1 MYGIVCG
8 KYYGGQPLRCI
19 CSRHG
24 PSQGL
29 ITVVLLISWLDPSI
43 FTFGSHVEVVDMFA
57 GAGRIARM
65 ARQAGQKAVALDIVY
80 SSHSHCFDINEDA
93 GFAFLHPNR
102 ILNMH
107 AWCHYFHYIICVIH
121 VLRGIAWI
129 HALGALKTSKV
140 LVDSSGFLTSH
151 IFPCR
156 W

>member
-1 MYGIVCG
+1 MYIIFWLCMELYFGYVWNCCG
-8 KYYGGQPLRCI
+8 KCYGGQPLRCI
-19 CSRHG
+19 CSRYG

-65 ARQAGQKAVALDIVY
+65 ARQAGQKAVALDLVY

-93 GFAFLHPNR
+93 GFAFLHPNI

-107 AWCHYFHYIICVIH
+107 GPIVFIIYIYYV
-121 VLRGIAWI
+121 
-129 HALGALKTSKV
+129 
-140 LVDSSGFLTSH
+140 
-151 IFPCR
+151 
-156 W
+156 